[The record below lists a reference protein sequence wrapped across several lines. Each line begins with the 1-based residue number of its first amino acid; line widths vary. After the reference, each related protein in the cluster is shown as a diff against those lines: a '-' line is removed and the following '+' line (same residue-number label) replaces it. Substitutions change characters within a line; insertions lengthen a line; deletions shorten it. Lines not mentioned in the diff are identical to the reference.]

1 MRNDEAGVPPL
12 AFVQLLNSGALD
24 AGSVAHFRRIVA
36 AQCTSEMELVERN
49 VQVPVRWFREVYP
62 DLATDSGTS
71 LGFAF
76 AEQAQLTSFGP
87 LSLPLVS
94 ASSVSEIFE
103 LLGYLPVISTALR
116 PHFHHSE
123 RGLTVGLS
131 GHTGDPALDC
141 LVIAYAGSALLRLL
155 DILAGTLP
163 AVTLNLGWA
172 APRSQPRPE
181 NTFGARIVFDS
192 PASFVDVPANIL
204 GTPCRFSD
212 PVAYRLAI
220 NELRRTLDRRST
232 PNSFTEHVR
241 RLLEQDPGRHRGC
254 EVARLLSVSPS
265 TMKRRLNAEG
275 TTFRDVRQ
283 SLLRERAILRLLDR
297 SMSVSQ
303 IAADLGYGDLTN
315 FSHAFKRWTGQSP
328 SEFRRVGG
336 LGRDE

>member
-1 MRNDEAGVPPL
+1 MRSDEVGVPPL
-12 AFVQLLNSGALD
+12 AFVQLLNSNTLD
-24 AGSVAHFRRIVA
+24 AGSVAHFRRIIA
-36 AQCTSEMELVERN
+36 RQFASETELVERN
-49 VQVPVRWFREVYP
+49 VQVPIRWFREVYP
-62 DLATDSGTS
+62 DLDTDNATL
-71 LGFAF
+71 LGVAF
-76 AEQAQLTSFGP
+76 AKQAQLTSFGP

-94 ASSVSEIFE
+94 SSSVSEIFE

-116 PHFHHSE
+116 PHFHHNE

-131 GHTGDPALDC
+131 GHTGDPSLDC
-141 LVIAYAGSALLRLL
+141 FVIAYAGSALLRLL
-155 DILAGTLP
+155 DMLAGTLP
-163 AVTLNLGWA
+163 TVTLKLGWP

-181 NTFGARIVFDS
+181 SAFGARLIFDS
-192 PASFVDVPANIL
+192 PASFVDVPGDIL
-204 GTPCRFSD
+204 DTPCRFAD

-232 PNSFTEHVR
+232 ANSVTESVR
-241 RLLEQDPGRHRGC
+241 RLLEQDPERHLGR
-254 EVARLLSVSPS
+254 EVAELLSLSPS
-265 TMKRRLNAEG
+265 TLKRRLKDEG

-328 SEFRRVGG
+328 SEFRSVGG
-336 LGRDE
+336 LERDE

>member
-1 MRNDEAGVPPL
+1 MRSDEAGVPPL
-12 AFVQLLNSGALD
+12 AFVQLLNSHALN
-24 AGSVAHFRRIVA
+24 AGSVAHFRRIIA
-36 AQCTSEMELVERN
+36 REFASETELVERDE
-49 VQVPVRWFREVYP
+49 QVPVRWFREVYP
-62 DLATDSGTS
+62 DLDTDSGTL
-71 LGFAF
+71 LGLAF
-76 AEQAQLTSFGP
+76 AQQAQLTSFGP

-155 DILAGTLP
+155 DMLAGTLP
-163 AVTLNLGWA
+163 AVTLKLAWA
-172 APRSQPRPE
+172 APRSQPRPD
-181 NTFGARIVFDS
+181 NAFGARLMFDS
-192 PASFVDVPANIL
+192 PASFVDVPADIL
-204 GTPCRFSD
+204 HTPCQFAD
-212 PVAYRLAI
+212 PVAYRMAI

-241 RLLEQDPGRHRGC
+241 RLLEQDPGRHLGC
-254 EVARLLSVSPS
+254 VAGLLAVSPS
-265 TMKRRLNAEG
+265 TMKRRLNEEG
-275 TTFRDVRQ
+275 TTFRIVRQ

-315 FSHAFKRWTGQSP
+315 FSHAFKRWSGQSP
-328 SEFRRVGG
+328 TEFRSLNG